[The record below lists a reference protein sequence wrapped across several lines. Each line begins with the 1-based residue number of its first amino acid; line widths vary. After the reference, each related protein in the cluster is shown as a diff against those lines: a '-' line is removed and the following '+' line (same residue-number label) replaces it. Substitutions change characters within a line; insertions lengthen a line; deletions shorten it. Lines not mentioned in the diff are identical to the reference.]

1 MLEWFFIYYRVGD
14 WSVRWKC
21 QCSLRITK
29 KNIPFLLKGS
39 VDTDSTTNTF
49 LKISMFFPRYS
60 LDEIEINI
68 SAFPFPFPLSPY
80 YTCRWLVHRP
90 SFSTYPPNFRS
101 FFQRGNEETKIV
113 TTISDKLITIAQLQ
127 LTITKLFYIND
138 YSIIEAR
145 YYIIQNIF
153 ANILFKHRGTRY
165 VPFHEFS
172 MKQGFIRVKG
182 SFEQSTP
189 LPPPVEDRGR

>member
-1 MLEWFFIYYRVGD
+1 M
-14 WSVRWKC
+14 S
-21 QCSLRITK
+21 
-29 KNIPFLLKGS
+29 
-39 VDTDSTTNTF
+39 
-49 LKISMFFPRYS
+49 
-60 LDEIEINI
+60 
-68 SAFPFPFPLSPY
+68 
-80 YTCRWLVHRP
+80 RP
-90 SFSTYPPNFRS
+90 SSVLLYLPSKLSIIFPTR
-101 FFQRGNEETKIV
+101 KIV

-189 LPPPVEDRGR
+189 LPPPCRRSWALIFHPPSPPPSPASSFPVATRNVGSSQYLICPSLCKVGRRPCSTKICM